1 MNKNHENVK
10 AMEKMH
16 KMKPK
21 PSGFELGNKKSM
33 TCDNCNT
40 KGI

>member
-1 MNKNHENVK
+1 MNKMYENVK

-21 PSGFELGNKKSM
+21 PSGFEFGNKKSM
-33 TCDNCNT
+33 TCNDYNT